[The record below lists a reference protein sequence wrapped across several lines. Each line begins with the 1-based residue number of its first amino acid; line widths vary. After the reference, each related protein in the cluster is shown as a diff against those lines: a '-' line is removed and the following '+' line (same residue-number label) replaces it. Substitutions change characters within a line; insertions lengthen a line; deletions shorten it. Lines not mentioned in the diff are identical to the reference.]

1 MSIKSLFLFL
11 LAVFFGA
18 FLIYPL
24 FGLLGGA
31 FLLTDAQGHKTF
43 TLVFFQLLIEN
54 RLYRLSFVNS
64 FEIALLS
71 TIFTAFVSVPLALL
85 FVRYRFPGRD
95 FLRSALLAPLI
106 LPPFVGALGIKH
118 IFARFG
124 AMNLLLAK
132 LGIISPAHPIDWLG
146 ASGFTGIVILEVLHL
161 FPIFFLSVSAALA
174 NIDPSLLDA
183 AANLGASAGRRFL
196 TVTLPLAR
204 PGVFAGA
211 CIVFI
216 SAFTDLG
223 TPLIFNFAAT
233 VPTQIF
239 NASVDANS
247 EQIGYAFVVATLV
260 LVMVFFLLV
269 RRFGESAASAMPAR
283 ATHAATEETLSP
295 WAGRAA
301 TFAVVAFLF
310 VAILPHLGVLITSFA
325 ARWFFTILPS
335 QYSTQYYAEVFT
347 NGLTATSITNSLLY
361 SGLSAFLDL
370 GLGLAIAHLL
380 AREVFPGKS
389 LLDALSMLPLALP
402 GLVLAFGLLMS
413 YNWHGWWSWINP
425 RTNPTFLLVISYS
438 LRRLPYIV
446 RAAYAGYQ
454 QTSVTLEEA
463 SYNLGAGRWRTFTS
477 VTLPLIAPSLIAG
490 TILTFCFAMLEVS
503 DSLILAMETRFA
515 PITRGIY
522 EVMGRP
528 SPDSASLACAL
539 GVLAMALLG
548 GGLYLG
554 SRLMGQRLG
563 GFFRA

>member
-1 MSIKSLFLFL
+1 MKRLFLPL
-11 LAVFFGA
+11 LALFFGA
-18 FLIYPL
+18 FLLYPL
-24 FGLLGGA
+24 AGLLGGA
-31 FLLTDAQGHKTF
+31 FLLSDAQGHRHF
-43 TLVFFQLLIEN
+43 TLRFFQLLVEN
-54 RLYRLSFVNS
+54 RLYRVSLINS

-71 TIFTAFVSVPLALL
+71 TGFTALVSIPLAVL
-85 FVRYRFPGRD
+85 FSRYRFPGREL
-95 FLRSALLAPLI
+95 LRPALLAPLI

-118 IFARFG
+118 VFARFG
-124 AMNLLLAK
+124 AINLLLAK
-132 LGIISPAHPIDWLG
+132 LGIISLAHPIDWLG
-146 ASGFTGIVILEVLHL
+146 ASGFTGIVVLEVLHL
-161 FPIFFLSVSAALA
+161 FPIFFLSISAALA

-183 AANLGASAGRRFL
+183 AANLGASAWRRFV
-196 TVTLPLAR
+196 TITLPLAR
-204 PGVFAGA
+204 PGLFAGA

-223 TPLIFNFAAT
+223 TPLILNFSAT

-247 EQIGYAFVVATLV
+247 EQIGYALVVATLV

-283 ATHAATEETLSP
+283 ASHTVIEETLPTWTGYAVS
-295 WAGRAA
+295 
-301 TFAVVAFLF
+301 FAVAGFLF
-310 VAILPHLGVLITSFA
+310 IAVLPHLGVIISSFA
-325 ARWFFTILPS
+325 ERWFFTILPS
-335 QYSTQYYAEVFT
+335 QISTQYYAEVFT

-361 SGLSAFLDL
+361 SGLSALLDL
-370 GLGLAIAHLL
+370 GLGLVIAHLL
-380 AREVFPGKS
+380 AREIFPGKS
-389 LLDALSMLPLALP
+389 FLDALAMLPLALP
-402 GLVLAFGLLMS
+402 GLVLAFALLMS
-413 YNWHGWWSWINP
+413 YNLHGWWSWINP
-425 RTNPTFLLVISYS
+425 RVNPTFLLVISYAM
-438 LRRLPYIV
+438 RRLPYIV

-463 SYNLGAGRWRTFTS
+463 SYNLGAGRWRTFS
-477 VTLPLIAPSLIAG
+477 RVTLPLIAPSLVAG

-503 DSLILAMETRFA
+503 DSLILAMEARFA

-548 GGLYLG
+548 GGLYAG